1 MYHYIRNQNKS
12 FPYSNV
18 LSKNRFKNQLKVF
31 KKSGFIS
38 NYKELFYENHNKYL
52 LTFDDGFKDHIY
64 AAELLKKNNALG
76 IFFIPTLP
84 MKKKEI
90 LDVHKV
96 HLILGKIKGFE
107 VLQELRKYITKNNIK
122 DYFSQVEKKKYV

>member
-1 MYHYIRNQNKS
+1 
-12 FPYSNV
+12 
-18 LSKNRFKNQLKVF
+18 
-31 KKSGFIS
+31 
-38 NYKELFYENHNKYL
+38 
-52 LTFDDGFKDHIY
+52 
-64 AAELLKKNNALG
+64 
-76 IFFIPTLP
+76 

-122 DYFSQVEKKKYV
+122 DYFSQVEKKPNSKIIC